1 MSKIRADLLVLE
13 QGFADSREKAK
24 RLIMSG
30 EVYLGTLRIDK
41 PGQMLDSH
49 EKLTVK
55 PNSLKYVS
63 RGGFKLE
70 KAIDL
75 YNIDLKGKICADIG
89 ASTGGFTHCM
99 LLKGAKKVYA
109 IDVGYNQLDYS
120 LRMDQRVVSMEK
132 TNIRNLDVEL
142 IEDRID
148 FVSVD
153 VSFISLELV
162 LPKAVEMV
170 KDKGQIVSLI
180 KPQFEAGKEHV
191 GKNGIVRDTKV
202 HEDVLNKIISLSKDL
217 GLRIMGLTF
226 SPIKGAKGNVEFL
239 IYLEKSHSE
248 DNNYNIKELISE
260 SSEM

>member
-1 MSKIRADLLVLE
+1 MSKIRADLLILE
-13 QGFADSREKAK
+13 QGHADSREKAK

-30 EVYLGTLRIDK
+30 EVYAGTERIDK
-41 PGQMLDSH
+41 PGQLLDSD
-49 EKLTVK
+49 LQLMVK

-70 KAIDL
+70 KALEL
-75 YNIDLKGKICADIG
+75 YNIELKDAICADIG

-120 LRMDQRVVSMEK
+120 LRVDERVISMEK
-132 TNIRNLDVEL
+132 TNIRNLDLSL
-142 IEDRID
+142 IEDEID
-148 FVSVD
+148 FASID

-162 LPKAVEMV
+162 LPKVLEMI
-170 KDKGQIVSLI
+170 KEGGQIVSLI

-191 GKNGIVRDTKV
+191 GKKGIVRDRKV
-202 HEDVLNKIISLSKDL
+202 HGEVLSKIISLSKDL
-217 GLRIMGLTF
+217 GLRIMGLTY

-239 IYLEKSHSE
+239 IYLEKSTDE
-248 DNNYNIKELISE
+248 DKEYNIEDLISE
-260 SSEM
+260 TSEM